1 MAGSLDVADG
11 LSISRGIPL
20 ADEEETGALTL
31 GGYLEEVTSRYGP
44 REAACMRGAG
54 GMIRWT
60 YDDLWQRSME
70 VARALVAGGVGKG
83 TRVGVMATNR
93 PEFLSAFFGTALA
106 GGVATTLSTFS
117 TPAEL
122 AILLSQSGVS
132 VLLFERHVL
141 KRDFAAVLAELEPEI
156 ARADPGALASP
167 RFPYLRYIAM
177 VDDERGF
184 GAIEGWGAFRA
195 RGQDVAPELIAA
207 RAAQIAPSDPGVLF
221 FSSGSTGKPKG
232 VLSAH
237 RGVCLQLWRWKR
249 WQNIPETVRSWSA
262 NGLFWSGSFAM
273 FIGGTLS
280 GGGTLVLQATFQ
292 AEETLALLQAEK
304 VSLLLAWPHQ
314 WAQLEALPQWPD
326 ADLSRLRYVSCL
338 TPVTLH
344 PSIVTDWSEPR
355 HAYGNTETFTLITA
369 YPAGTPDEV
378 TAGSHGLP
386 TPGST
391 IKIVEPMTGRT
402 LPLGERGELAVKGP
416 TLMLGYAGIP
426 LDETLDADGFL
437 ATGDGG
443 WLDRQG
449 RLHWEGRLND
459 IIKTGGANVSPVEVD
474 ITVSRCPGVKISQT
488 VGVPDELLGELVVS
502 CIVPH
507 AGARLDE
514 EIVRRFAREVLASY
528 KVPRRVLFF
537 AEEELNLTGSAKIK
551 AADMRKLAVERL
563 TAEAE

>member
-1 MAGSLDVADG
+1 
-11 LSISRGIPL
+11 
-20 ADEEETGALTL
+20 
-31 GGYLEEVTSRYGP
+31 
-44 REAACMRGAG
+44 MRGANG
-54 GMIRWT
+54 TVRWT
-60 YDDLWQRSME
+60 YDELWQQSMD
-70 VARALVAGGVGKG
+70 VARSLAACGIGKG

-93 PEFLSAFFGTALA
+93 LEFLAAFFGTVLA

-122 AILLSQSGVS
+122 EILLRQSGVS

-141 KRDFAAVLAELEPEI
+141 RRDFAAVLAALEPDI
-156 ARADPGALASP
+156 ARSGPGALHSH
-167 RFPYLRYIAM
+167 RFPFLRYLAM
-177 VDDERGF
+177 VDDEHGY
-184 GAIEGWGAFRA
+184 GAIEGWSAFRA
-195 RGQDVAPELIAA
+195 RGRGVVAGLIAA

-232 VLSAH
+232 ILSSH
-237 RGVCLQLWRWKR
+237 RSVCLQLWRWKR
-249 WQNIPETVRSWSA
+249 WHNTPGTVRSWSA

-280 GGGTLVLQATFQ
+280 GGGTLVLQSTFQ
-292 AEETLALLQAEK
+292 AQETLAILQEEQ

-314 WAQLEALPQWPD
+314 WAQLEALPDWAE
-326 ADLSRLRYVSCL
+326 ADLSKLRYVSCL

-369 YPAGTPDEV
+369 YAAGTPDEV
-378 TAGSHGLP
+378 TAASHGIP

-391 IKIVEPMTGRT
+391 IKIVDPLTGET
-402 LPLGERGELAVKGP
+402 MPLGERGELAVKGP
-416 TLMLGYAGIP
+416 TLMLGYLGVP

-443 WLDRQG
+443 WLDGEG

-474 ITVSRCPGVKISQT
+474 ITISRCPGVKVSQT
-488 VGVPDELLGELVVS
+488 VGVPDDLLGELVVA
-502 CIVPH
+502 CVVPH
-507 AGARLDE
+507 AGAHLDE
-514 EIVRRFAREVLASY
+514 GIVRNFAREVLASY

-537 AEEELNLTGSAKIK
+537 AEDELNLTGSAKIK
-551 AADMRKLAVERL
+551 AADMRKLAMERL
-563 TAEAE
+563 TRAGS